1 MNLPNMMN
9 PLARRL
15 QNFTRLSG
23 EDVAALDHAVRGG
36 VRRVMPRR
44 DLISEGDQP
53 RSMFIILDGWACR
66 YKELADGRRQVVGY
80 FLPGNICDLH
90 IYVLRR
96 MDHSVGA
103 VSEIRV
109 AEIGRD
115 ELETMLDR
123 HPRIGQALLWDELVM
138 MATQREWTLN
148 IGQRTAYERLAHLL
162 LELFTRLESVGM
174 TRGDSV
180 DFPLTQS
187 DLAEATGLT
196 SVHVNRMLQELRRD
210 RLIELT
216 ARRLTILD
224 RPALARAALFNDNY
238 LHLGFEGAQISANA

>member
-1 MNLPNMMN
+1 
-9 PLARRL
+9 
-15 QNFTRLSG
+15 
-23 EDVAALDHAVRGG
+23 
-36 VRRVMPRR
+36 
-44 DLISEGDQP
+44 
-53 RSMFIILDGWACR
+53 
-66 YKELADGRRQVVGY
+66 
-80 FLPGNICDLH
+80 
-90 IYVLRR
+90 

-115 ELETMLDR
+115 ELEGLLDR

-138 MATQREWTLN
+138 VATQREWTLN

-162 LELFTRLESVGM
+162 LELFMRLDSVGM

-180 DFPLTQS
+180 HFPLTQG

-210 RLIELT
+210 RLIEL
-216 ARRLTILD
+216 AGRRLTILN
-224 RPALARAALFNDNY
+224 RPALARAALFNGNY
-238 LHLGFEGAQISANA
+238 LHLGHEGAQLTANG